1 MREAD
6 TARARYVTLALIAI
20 LLLSVVIAATI
31 GPYAIPPLE
40 IANAIA
46 RKIAG
51 TPGPETID
59 TVLFRIRLPRIAA
72 AAFVGAALACAG
84 ATYQTIFRN
93 PLISP
98 DVLGV
103 SSGAGLGAVVGILL
117 SFSVAGIQLA
127 GFVGGLAVV
136 GIVVSLASVLR
147 SQNETLVLVLAGIV
161 IGTLASSGIAFIKTI
176 ADPYE
181 QLPAITFWLL
191 GSLSGVKAEDLTG
204 LIVPVTIGFAPL
216 IALRW
221 RIGVLS
227 LGDDDARSLGVSVA
241 RLRLI
246 VIVASTLMTASAVAI
261 SGVIGW
267 VGLMVPHMSRFL
279 VGPRYD
285 RLLPA
290 SALLGAAFVVIVD
303 TLARSIAKTEIPLGV
318 LTALT
323 GAPVFVWLLVRGKKP
338 WSGA

>member
-1 MREAD
+1 M
-6 TARARYVTLALIAI
+6 
-20 LLLSVVIAATI
+20 IAASV
-31 GPYAIPPLE
+31 GPYPIPLADLIDAIGRKLAGE
-40 IANAIA
+40 A
-46 RKIAG
+46 R
-51 TPGPETID
+51 TETVD
-59 TVLFRIRLPRIAA
+59 TVLFNIRLPRVAA

-93 PLISP
+93 PLVSP
-98 DVLGV
+98 DILGV
-103 SSGAGLGAVVGILL
+103 SSGAGLGAVAGILL
-117 SFSVAGIQLA
+117 SLPAAGVQLT
-127 GFVGGLAVV
+127 GFLGGLAVV
-136 GIVVSLASVLR
+136 GVVVAMASALR

-161 IGTLASSGIAFIKTI
+161 VGTLASSGVAFIKVI

-191 GSLSGVKAEDLTG
+191 GSLSSVKSEDLTA
-204 LIVPVTIGFAPL
+204 LILPVAIGFAPL

-221 RIGVLS
+221 RIGLLS
-227 LGDDDARSLGVSVA
+227 LGEDEARSLGVDVG

-246 VIVASTLMTASAVAI
+246 VILATTFMTASAVAI

-290 SALLGAAFVVIVD
+290 SALLGAAFVIVVD
-303 TLARSIAKTEIPLGV
+303 TLARSIAKIEVPLGV